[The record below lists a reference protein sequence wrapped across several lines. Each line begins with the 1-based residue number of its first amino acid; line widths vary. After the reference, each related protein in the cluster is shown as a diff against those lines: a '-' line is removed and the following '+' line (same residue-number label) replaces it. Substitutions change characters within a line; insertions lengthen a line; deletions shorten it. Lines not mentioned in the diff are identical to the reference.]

1 MVRLGKKVA
10 SLKYKIEMF
19 GLSPFTEDNAV
30 ELELSDGAGLPELF
44 AALGHKLPSFKG
56 RVIDPATS
64 RLVENYGLYVNGQF
78 VSEHEDVRVRA
89 TDRIVLILLAVG
101 G

>member
-1 MVRLGKKVA
+1 V
-10 SLKYKIEMF
+10 KYTVEMF

-30 ELELSDGAGLPELF
+30 ELEMKEDATLSDLF
-44 AALGHKLPSFKG
+44 ASLAEKMPSFKG
-56 RVIDPATS
+56 RVIEEGQR
-64 RLVENYGLYVNGQF
+64 RLVENYGIYVNGQF
-78 VSEHEDVRVRA
+78 ISDHQDVRVKS